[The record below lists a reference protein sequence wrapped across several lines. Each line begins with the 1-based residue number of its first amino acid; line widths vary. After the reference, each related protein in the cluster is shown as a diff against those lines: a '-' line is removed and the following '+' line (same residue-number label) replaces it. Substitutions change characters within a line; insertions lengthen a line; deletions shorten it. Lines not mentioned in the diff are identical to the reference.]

1 MYIIFLAAVI
11 MIGGYFAFRYIGLC
25 YAFRKIKEELET
37 VQKDLTQNQILH
49 LPLPNRHLAELL
61 SSFNDTLEEIQ
72 AERQKYEKREREFQ
86 KQIENISHDLRTPL
100 TVILGYLKLMKKT
113 DYSVFKEDQEMIKE
127 LEENLKI
134 LEHKSEVMNTLV
146 AQFYELSRLNAGD
159 YKMVTEELDIVR
171 TLRESIVGNYQ
182 AFGQEQLNVETALP
196 RHPVWV
202 LGDKAALE
210 RIFLNLIQNAGR
222 YADSYLRIGV
232 REEKK
237 GVVVFFENDT
247 KKLAEEDV
255 THLFERFY
263 MQDNSRNQGGTGLG
277 LTVAKALAEEMGG
290 EMQVRAEKKTEG
302 EEALVVCFELYM
314 K

>member
-1 MYIIFLAAVI
+1 MYIIFLTAAI
-11 MIGGYFAFRYIGLC
+11 IIGGYFAFRYIGLC

-49 LPLPNRHLAELL
+49 MPVPNRHLAELL
-61 SSFNDTLEEIQ
+61 SSFNDTLEGIQ
-72 AERQKYEKREREFQ
+72 TERQKYEKREKEFQ
-86 KQIENISHDLRTPL
+86 RQIENISHDLRTPL
-100 TVILGYLKLMKKT
+100 TVILGYLRLMKKT
-113 DYSVFKEDQEMIKE
+113 DYSALKEQKGMPKE
-127 LEENLKI
+127 LVENLKI
-134 LEHKSEVMNTLV
+134 IEHKAEVMSTLV
-146 AQFYELSRLNAGD
+146 TQFYEFSRLNAGD
-159 YKMVTEELDIVR
+159 YKITAEELDIVR